1 MQRRIFVI
9 GGALAMFVILVFNAQ
24 RLSAH
29 EEFRLIGTLTRVQE
43 HQIDVKQKDSRTV
56 SIAVNKE
63 TLVTR
68 DKKKV
73 PVTELKTGQSVVV
86 DALGDD
92 LTDLLALEVRI
103 VPTINPPIRK

>member
-1 MQRRIFVI
+1 MRFSI
-9 GGALAMFVILVFNAQ
+9 GALAVLALFTVAQ
-24 RLSAH
+24 PALRAH
-29 EEFRLIGTLTRVQE
+29 EEFRIIGAVTRITE
-43 HQIDVKQKDSRTV
+43 HEIDVKQKDSRTV
-56 SIAVNKE
+56 TIRMNKE

-73 PVTELKTGQSVVV
+73 PAGELKKARSVVV

-103 VPTINPPIRK
+103 VPEIKSK